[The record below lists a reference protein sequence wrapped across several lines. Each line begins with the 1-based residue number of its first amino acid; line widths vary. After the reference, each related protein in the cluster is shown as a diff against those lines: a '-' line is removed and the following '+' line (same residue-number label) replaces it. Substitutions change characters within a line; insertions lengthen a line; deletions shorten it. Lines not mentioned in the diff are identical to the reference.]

1 MTLPGLLVFILSFA
15 AIGLSSLLLQRWIE
29 RGLESRELKPMGFEI
44 QPIISGPLLGIVVP
58 LVAGDIARGVE
69 SIKRWPIRC
78 TENTINRVDLILY
91 FAGEPLLE
99 LERQLKVASG
109 STSCFKTT
117 RMVSA
122 DLRPEVRVVN

>member
-1 MTLPGLLVFILSFA
+1 MRLPKRRVFIVGILVVC
-15 AIGLSSLLLQRWIE
+15 ISSLFLHRWIE
-29 RGLESRELKPMGFEI
+29 RGLDGRELKPMGFEI

-58 LVAGDIARGVE
+58 LVAGDIIHGME

-91 FAGEPLLE
+91 FAGIPLLE
-99 LERQLKVASG
+99 LDRQLKVASG

-117 RMVSA
+117 RVVSA
-122 DLRPEVRVVN
+122 DLRPEVRVMN